1 MGSLEKIWGMFSFNL
16 PPICGMI
23 SSFFHRNNVCAK
35 CALIFS
41 RVLIYVFFLLEIAFR
56 CPLMQSKRLMD
67 LQGTPSMLVRSS
79 LFHDVISSS
88 FHLFQHVIFLMI

>member
-35 CALIFS
+35 CALIFFQS
-41 RVLIYVFFLLEIAFR
+41 FDICIYFA
-56 CPLMQSKRLMD
+56 
-67 LQGTPSMLVRSS
+67 
-79 LFHDVISSS
+79 
-88 FHLFQHVIFLMI
+88 